1 MIARLPDFH
10 GGGWSAPTAIGL
22 IGISWGAVIGADLT
36 DYVIILNTDD
46 AVTAFSGL
54 GQVSLGVGMEVALGP
69 VGRSGSAAL
78 HLSDVGCAAA
88 YSYSHSRGLL
98 AGLTIDGSLLVSRQ
112 DLNYKF
118 YGRPVTPAD
127 LLCGRVAPPRAAA
140 PLYDALADAM
150 TSLPGAQHI
159 PVSYSNMAAN
169 QSSADAVASNPFQ
182 LSSALESSV
191 AAGVLGSNSSRGNP
205 IHYSKVSTSYDGGYG
220 SISPEQCN
228 I

>member
-78 HLSDVGCAAA
+78 HLSDAGCAAA

-150 TSLPGAQHI
+150 SILPGAQHI
-159 PVSYSNMAAN
+159 PVSYSNMAAT
-169 QSSADAVASNPFQ
+169 QSSADAASNPFQ
-182 LSSALESSV
+182 LNSALESSLQ
-191 AAGVLGSNSSRGNP
+191 AGPYSSRSNP

-220 SISPEQCN
+220 TISPEQCN